1 MEPSLSGAD
10 CRDTVTSVRRP
21 AVPILIALLM
31 LAGALLPATAL
42 AHSAL
47 SAGALISASV
57 ESSSV
62 NAPARV
68 AVLDVPARVALLRA
82 SARVAVVGA
91 QPAGPSLPWIL
102 VALATVIMT
111 LVRPGWRR
119 AVGVTLVVLL
129 AVLAV
134 EQSVHSVHHLA
145 APTPTACVV
154 AAAAGHLAAIA
165 DGGVPTLPALVLAP
179 RALAELAPSRALG
192 IDIGRDPARAPPFV
206 IA

>member
-1 MEPSLSGAD
+1 MEPSLSAVD

-31 LAGALLPATAL
+31 LAVVLLPATAS
-42 AHSAL
+42 AHSARP
-47 SAGALISASV
+47 GVALISVSVDSASIG
-57 ESSSV
+57 
-62 NAPARV
+62 APARV
-68 AVLDVPARVALLRA
+68 SVLHAPARDALM
-82 SARVAVVGA
+82 GA
-91 QPAGPSLPWIL
+91 QPAAPSLPWVL
-102 VALATVIMT
+102 VALAAAAIMT

-145 APTPTACVV
+145 ARTPTACVV

-165 DGGVPTLPALVLAP
+165 DGGVPTLPALVVAP
-179 RALAELAPSRALG
+179 RTLAELAPSRALG